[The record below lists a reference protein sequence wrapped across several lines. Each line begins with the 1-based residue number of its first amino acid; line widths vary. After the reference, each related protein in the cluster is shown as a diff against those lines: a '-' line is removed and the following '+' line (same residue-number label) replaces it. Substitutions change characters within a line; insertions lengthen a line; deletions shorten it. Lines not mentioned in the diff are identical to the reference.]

1 MPRPKAPEPRDEQL
15 LLRLTAR
22 QLEVLQSVAHLERT
36 KPNSYAHEL
45 LVEHLAAMVKHPRV
59 QADLANRA
67 AYAADAAKATPLRER
82 APTVKNMPQTSSKR
96 SGGKPNTS

>member
-1 MPRPKAPEPRDEQL
+1 M
-15 LLRLTAR
+15 
-22 QLEVLQSVAHLERT
+22 AHLERTKQT

-67 AYAADAAKATPLRER
+67 AYAADAAKATPLREPR
-82 APTVKNMPQTSSKR
+82 TAKNMPQTSSKR